1 MNRRLRKQLPAL
13 LGMGGALCACIV
25 GLGYMGF
32 QAYGKATANE
42 YGCFESAGQRQTVV
56 LVDVSGP
63 RFNEEQARSLRHYFD
78 KLYSDLGFNEK
89 LSIITTAED
98 QIGSVPTPRL
108 HVCGQATHPGE
119 LEAIN
124 AEAATSGFLA
134 RQKERLYEKNFGPA
148 IAELL
153 SPDSESQQRFQS
165 PILEMIQSIRRFH
178 PLRDGDRLIVVSD
191 LIQNSDSVQFCRTRN
206 DMPPFSV
213 FAKRPVYRRLKPESL
228 EGIDV
233 EVLMIQRQGY
243 GHDVYAYCYGEEEL
257 RKFWRDYMI
266 ANGVA
271 NPGFVRIRHG
281 FIED

>member
-13 LGMGGALCACIV
+13 LGMGGVLSACIV

-32 QAYGKATANE
+32 QAYGKATADE
-42 YGCFESAGQRQTVV
+42 YGCYVDAPQRQTVV

-63 RFNEEQARSLRHYFD
+63 RFNEEQARSLRRYFD
-78 KLYSDLGFNEK
+78 KLYSGLGFNEK
-89 LSIITTAED
+89 LSVITTAED

-108 HVCGQATHPGE
+108 HVCGQASQPGE

-124 AEAATSGFLA
+124 AEAASSGFLA
-134 RQKERLYEKNFGPA
+134 RQKERLYEKGFEPA

-153 SPDSESQQRFQS
+153 SPESDSQQRFQS
-165 PILEMIQSIRRFH
+165 PILEMIQSVRRFH
-178 PLRDGDRLIVVSD
+178 PLRAGDRLIVVSD

-213 FAKRPVYRRLKPESL
+213 FAKRPVYGRLKPESL
-228 EGIDV
+228 EGIEV

-243 GHDVYAYCYGEEEL
+243 GRSTYAYCYSEEEL
-257 RKFWRDYMI
+257 RQFWRDYLL

-271 NPGFVRIRHG
+271 DPRFVRIRHG
-281 FIED
+281 KVKG

>member
-13 LGMGGALCACIV
+13 LGMGGVLCACIV

-32 QAYGKATANE
+32 QAYGKATADE
-42 YGCFESAGQRQTVV
+42 YGCYESAGQRQSVV

-63 RFNEEQARSLRHYFD
+63 RFNEEQARSLRRYFD
-78 KLYSDLGFNEK
+78 KLYSGLGFNEK

-108 HVCGQATHPGE
+108 HVCGQASHAAD

-124 AEAATSGFLA
+124 AESASSGFLA

-153 SPDSESQQRFQS
+153 SPDSDSKQRFQS
-165 PILEMIQSIRRFH
+165 PILEMIQSVRRFH
-178 PLRDGDRLIVVSD
+178 PLRAGDRLIVVSD
-191 LIQNSDSVQFCRTRN
+191 LIQNSDSVQFCRTKN

-213 FAKRPVYRRLKPESL
+213 FAKRSVYQRLKPESL

-233 EVLMIQRQGY
+233 EVLMIQRRGY
-243 GHDVYAYCYGEEEL
+243 GRSTYAYCYSEEEL
-257 RKFWRDYMI
+257 RTFWHDYMI

-271 NPGFVRIRHG
+271 DPRFVRIRHG
-281 FIED
+281 KVKG